1 MIFAK
6 KAKMWYND
14 SNLRGIEITSCH
26 NNQLVENYEKRQ
38 FSESLPKFEDT
49 FEPSKY
55 RIEEIKRLDLEESSY
70 QEEQTDTT
78 SFSK

>member
-1 MIFAK
+1 MK
-6 KAKMWYND
+6 
-14 SNLRGIEITSCH
+14 NLKVVWPTVIAIALAVGITSCH